1 MPRWHIVDIIYQRG
15 LSFDVGQW
23 RGGGAVGIPSFSC
36 TVSLTTAISKR
47 SPGSLETQP
56 HGFKKTHTA
65 QCCGSFRPTLT
76 QKDSFMDVLAVAN
89 GNGPARHSGSTGCAG
104 ESVVADSLHR
114 IASHHI
120 ASGGKVANIHE
131 DMYSQGLSHVK

>member
-1 MPRWHIVDIIYQRG
+1 MEG
-15 LSFDVGQW
+15 
-23 RGGGAVGIPSFSC
+23 RGGSRNSIFFMHSQSHNSNFKAFSR
-36 TVSLTTAISKR
+36 LFGDTATR
-47 SPGSLETQP
+47 LQ
-56 HGFKKTHTA
+56 KTHTA

-76 QKDSFMDVLAVAN
+76 QKDSFMDVLAAAN

-104 ESVVADSLHR
+104 ESAVADSLHR
-114 IASHHI
+114 ITSHRI